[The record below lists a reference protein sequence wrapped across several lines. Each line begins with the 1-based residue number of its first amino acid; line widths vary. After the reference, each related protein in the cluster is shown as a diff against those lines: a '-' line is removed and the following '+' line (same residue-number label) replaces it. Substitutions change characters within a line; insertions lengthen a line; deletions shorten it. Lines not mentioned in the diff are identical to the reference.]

1 MLYNPAN
8 PCIMVSIVI
17 NNRKE
22 IMRKMV
28 NIEFAN
34 RMSKDNAL
42 VAMHQSASM
51 GAPKW
56 VNKDIRAAASTG
68 DWSELL
74 KKAERSTKYFRN
86 TFYR

>member
-1 MLYNPAN
+1 
-8 PCIMVSIVI
+8 
-17 NNRKE
+17 
-22 IMRKMV
+22 MRKMV

-51 GAPKW
+51 GATKW
-56 VNKDIRAAASTG
+56 VNKDIRAAASIG